1 MRQGYCIHQLL
12 TFPGAVQRQQ
22 QKLWK
27 NEFPD
32 HIGEVISKQILAQM
46 CCFTPTQVAASWIQL

>member
-1 MRQGYCIHQLL
+1 MRRGYCIHQLL

-32 HIGEVISKQILAQM
+32 HIGEVISKQILAGM
-46 CCFTPTQVAASWIQL
+46 CCFAPTQVAAS